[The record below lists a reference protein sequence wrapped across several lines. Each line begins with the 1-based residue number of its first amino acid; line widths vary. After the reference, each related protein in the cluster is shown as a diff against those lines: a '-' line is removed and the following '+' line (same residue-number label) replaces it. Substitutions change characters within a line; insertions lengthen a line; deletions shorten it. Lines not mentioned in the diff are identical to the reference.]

1 MQDRL
6 MDELKKTIL
15 AVKFKKLGPF
25 AFSIVLLGDLK
36 SSHQSEILH
45 SLIFCAID
53 PSYNIFTARKQSLRR
68 LCFYACLSFCS
79 GGGGLLH
86 FMLGCTPLDQRQA
99 SPPGSRHPLPQRSA
113 CWEIRTTNGRYASY
127 WKAVL
132 SVFTFCVYVCV
143 AGTGK
148 TLVARALANECSTG
162 DRKVAFF
169 MRKGADCLSKWV
181 GESERQLRLLFDQ
194 VCFIWSVL
202 VVRLFLGKRL
212 KLYLKVHF

>member
-68 LCFYACLSFCS
+68 LCFYTCLSFCS
-79 GGGGLLH
+79 GGGGSAAFH
-86 FMLGCTPLDQRQA
+86 AGMHPPGPEAGIPPGEQTPPPPAQCMLGNTDNKRAVRILLESSLVSIYILCLCLR
-99 SPPGSRHPLPQRSA
+99 
-113 CWEIRTTNGRYASY
+113 CRY
-127 WKAVL
+127 
-132 SVFTFCVYVCV
+132 
-143 AGTGK
+143 G
-148 TLVARALANECSTG
+148 
-162 DRKVAFF
+162 
-169 MRKGADCLSKWV
+169 
-181 GESERQLRLLFDQ
+181 
-194 VCFIWSVL
+194 
-202 VVRLFLGKRL
+202 
-212 KLYLKVHF
+212 

>member
-1 MQDRL
+1 

-79 GGGGLLH
+79 GGGLLH

-99 SPPGSRHPLPQRSA
+99 SPPGADTPSPSAVHAGKYGQQTGGTHP
-113 CWEIRTTNGRYASY
+113 
-127 WKAVL
+127 
-132 SVFTFCVYVCV
+132 
-143 AGTGK
+143 TGK
-148 TLVARALANECSTG
+148 QSCQYLHSVSMFAL
-162 DRKVAFF
+162 
-169 MRKGADCLSKWV
+169 
-181 GESERQLRLLFDQ
+181 Q
-194 VCFIWSVL
+194 VRVKHW
-202 VVRLFLGKRL
+202 
-212 KLYLKVHF
+212 